1 MRLALVLVL
10 TWLCGPAQA
19 LSISFI
25 NPGRSDEVYWVSA
38 SQAMQA
44 AAHSLNITLEVL
56 YAERMPERA
65 LALGRQL
72 AARPPAQRPD
82 YVLLVNEKG
91 TLVTNARVLGEAGIK
106 TFAAFSGLLPQE
118 RQRWAPRRGLPLLLG
133 SLEPDAEQAGY
144 VSAKALIDEGLR
156 RGLAGPDGRLHLL
169 AIAGDRSTPVSIRRN
184 EGLRRA
190 LNEYAARAELDEQ
203 VFADWRHE
211 RAAELT
217 PALLRRHPQTR
228 LVWAGNDQMAFGA
241 MQAAEQGGARGGREL
256 LFAAINN
263 SLPALQALQEGRLTA
278 VVGGHFLAGAWALVM
293 LYDHHHGQDFAAE
306 GLEQERPMFMLFGKA
321 EAHQYL
327 ARFGAGMPALDFR
340 PYSKKLNP
348 ALTRYRFETRPLL
361 LPGLP

>member
-25 NPGRSDEVYWVSA
+25 NPGRSDELYWISA

-44 AAHSLNITLEVL
+44 AARSLNIQLEVL
-56 YAERMPERA
+56 YAERDPEQA
-65 LALGRQL
+65 LALGRQI

-82 YVLLVNEKG
+82 YVVLVNEKG
-91 TLVTNARVLGEAGIK
+91 TLVPNARVLGEAGIK
-106 TFAAFSGLLPQE
+106 SFAAFSGLLPQE
-118 RQRWAPRRGLPLLLG
+118 RRRWAPRRGLPLLLG

-144 VSAKALIDEGLR
+144 LSAKALIDEGLR

-190 LNEYAARAELDEQ
+190 LKEQAARAELDEQ
-203 VFADWRHE
+203 VFADWRLE

-217 PALLRRHPQTR
+217 PPLLRRHPQAR
-228 LVWAGNDQMAFGA
+228 LIWAGSDQMAFGA
-241 MQAAEQGGARGGREL
+241 MQALEPEGRREEL
-256 LFAAINN
+256 LFSAINN
-263 SLPALQALQEGRLTA
+263 SLPALQALQEGRLSA
-278 VVGGHFLAGAWALVM
+278 VVGGHFIAGAWALVM
-293 LYDHHHGQDFAAE
+293 LYDHHHGLDFAAE
-306 GLEQERPMFMLFGKA
+306 GLEQERPMFMLFGQA
-321 EAHQYL
+321 EARQYL
-327 ARFGAGMPALDFR
+327 ARFAPGMPALDFR

-348 ALTRYRFETRPLL
+348 GLGRYRFETRPLL
-361 LPGLP
+361 LP